1 MSVSGRRIGPR
12 VMAAIALIFGLLTLV
27 SGGQVLFGA
36 ESHRAAAGDYVGFV
50 VWFNF
55 LAGFAY
61 IAAGIGLWLG
71 SRWAVWLSLLIAV
84 ATLAVFALFGVH
96 ILQGG
101 RYEMR
106 TVAAMTLRTATWWVF
121 FLIGRRL
128 LPRVAAPN

>member
-1 MSVSGRRIGPR
+1 MDVSGRRVGLR
-12 VMAAIALIFGLLTLV
+12 LMAAIGVLFGLMTLI

-36 ESHRAAAGDYVGFV
+36 ESHRLAAGDYVGFV

-71 SRWAVWLSLLIAV
+71 RRWAVWLSLFIAV

-96 ILQGG
+96 VLQGG

-106 TVAAMTLRTATWWVF
+106 TVAAMTLRTGAWWVF
-121 FLIGRRL
+121 FLLGRRL
-128 LPRVAAPN
+128 LLRVAAPT